1 MNIKLN
7 STEAKMNDI
16 KIELEEG
23 KEKIK
28 QLKKALHIKDIELPK
43 LKSASITYQKN
54 INSLKNEIEQSYQKQ
69 FKYKFLKE
77 QSTMLQYLCG
87 LSIKQFQIIL
97 ECVTPYIHLVSY
109 PESEVN
115 ALSCRTT
122 DKATELLSVPTICRH
137 GLHQELMAYITD
149 KFKSIMQ
156 RIFIGWVIFL
166 ATIFNEIDLKPASG
180 FFLKRMPKSFI
191 ETGHGLTDLVVDATE
206 FKFQSASNFELN
218 SLMFFNYKNTH
229 TGKALIGISP
239 NGGGILFSEIYPGS
253 ISDSEITEK
262 SNATLY
268 VAEEHE
274 IMSDRGFSI
283 QDFCA
288 KKVILLNRPKQKDSS
303 QFS

>member
-1 MNIKLN
+1 
-7 STEAKMNDI
+7 
-16 KIELEEG
+16 
-23 KEKIK
+23 
-28 QLKKALHIKDIELPK
+28 
-43 LKSASITYQKN
+43 
-54 INSLKNEIEQSYQKQ
+54 
-69 FKYKFLKE
+69 
-77 QSTMLQYLCG
+77 MLQYLCG

-97 ECVTPYIHLVSY
+97 ECVTPYTHLVSY

-303 QFS
+303 QFSELDIAKDFDIAAKRIHVERFIGRIRNWGIMNSVWPINQIDILSYTWQMLGHIVNLTMEPIGTKE